1 MTRGRWIAVGAAGV
15 VVVGFIAGAVYAM
28 GQRSITPTEA
38 MASPQFVEVTND
50 AGINH
55 SYDGNWRYF
64 VGGGVA
70 AFDCDGDA
78 IPDLYFAG
86 GEEPAALYRN
96 MSTVAGP
103 LALSAVPS
111 PVTDLT
117 GVTGAY
123 PLDIDSDAVTDLVIL
138 RLGENVLLRGLGDCA
153 FERANEDWNFDGGD
167 AWTTAMSATW
177 EGNNTFPTLAFGNY
191 VALDDKG
198 NQTTECSN
206 NVLVR
211 PQDDGYTDVTPLDP
225 SWCTL
230 SVLFTD
236 WDRSGGQDLRVAN
249 DRHYYRNGEE
259 QLWNIVDG
267 EQPSLYTRDQGWK
280 KLQIW
285 GMGIASNDVTGD
297 GYPEVY
303 LTSQGDNKLQS
314 LTDGSDEPLYG
325 DIAIRR
331 GVLAHRPYT
340 GGDVMPSTA
349 WHPEFQD
356 VNSDSFMDLYV
367 SKGNV
372 DAMPEFAAKDP
383 NNLFLGQPDG
393 TFVEAADSAGTVHF
407 ARTRGAA
414 LVDLNLDG
422 MLDLVEVNRVEN
434 VKTWRNLGWGT
445 ADDPQQMG
453 NWIAVE
459 LSQPSTNRDAVGSW
473 IEVSIGDRTIIREV
487 MVGGGHAGGQLG
499 WSHFGLGPATRAEVR
514 VIWPDDEEG
523 PWMPVDAN
531 QFITITRGDDRPS
544 SVLPSGGTS

>member
-1 MTRGRWIAVGAAGV
+1 MTWGRWIAVGVAAVAGV
-15 VVVGFIAGAVYAM
+15 GLIAGAIYLV

-38 MASPQFVEVTND
+38 MAPPQFVEVTND

-55 SYDGNWRYF
+55 SYDGDWRYF

-78 IPDLYFAG
+78 NPDLYFAG
-86 GEEPAALYRN
+86 GENPAALYRN

-111 PVTDLT
+111 SVTDLT
-117 GVTGAY
+117 GVAGAY
-123 PLDIDSDAVTDLVIL
+123 PLDLDSDGVTDLVIL

-191 VALDDKG
+191 VALDTTG

-211 PQDDGYTDVTPLDP
+211 PRDDGYTDVTPLDP

-230 SVLFTD
+230 SVLFSD

-267 EQPSLYTRDQGWK
+267 EQPSLYTRDEGWR

-285 GMGIASNDVTGD
+285 GMGIASNDITGD

-314 LTDGSDEPLYG
+314 LTAGSDQPLYG
-325 DIAIRR
+325 DLAIRR

-340 GGDVMPSTA
+340 GDDVMPSTA

-372 DAMPEFAAKDP
+372 DAIPEFAAKDP
-383 NNLFLGQPDG
+383 NNLLLGQPDG
-393 TFVEAADSAGTVHF
+393 TFVEAGDSAGTVHF

-414 LVDLNLDG
+414 LVDLNFDG

-434 VKTWRNLGWGT
+434 VKTWRNTGWGT
-445 ADDPQQMG
+445 VDDPLQMG

-473 IEVSIGDRTIIREV
+473 IEVSIGDRTITREV

-499 WSHFGLGPATRAEVR
+499 WSHFGLGPASRAEVR
-514 VIWPDDEEG
+514 VIWPDGEQSS
-523 PWMPVDAN
+523 WMPVSAN
-531 QFITITRGDDRPS
+531 QFITIARGATDAAPWRP
-544 SVLPSGGTS
+544 

>member
-487 MVGGGHAGGQLG
+487 MVGGGHASGQLG
-499 WSHFGLGPATRAEVR
+499 WSHFGLGPASRAEIR
-514 VIWPDDEEG
+514 VIWPDGEEG